1 MPEDHV
7 VQKRAWLHGEPTIDE
22 VMADPIVH
30 LVMRSDGIKPE
41 DVWETVR
48 IASNHLREKR
58 QHVIK
63 AA

>member
-1 MPEDHV
+1 ME
-7 VQKRAWLHGEPTIDE
+7 QKQAWLHGEPTIEE

-30 LVMRSDGIKPE
+30 FVMRSDGIRSE

-48 IASNHLREKR
+48 LASNHLREQR
-58 QHVIK
+58 RHAIK

>member
-1 MPEDHV
+1 MPEGHV
-7 VQKRAWLHGEPTIDE
+7 EHKQAWLRGEPTIEE

-30 LVMRSDGIKPE
+30 FVMRSDGIRPE

-48 IASNHLREKR
+48 IASNHLREQR
-58 QHVIK
+58 RHVIK